1 MGRSRRQNSSGSRT
15 REARANVHSEDIRK
29 VARCSEES
37 LYSFLENPEG
47 VDPFLLVL
55 DGVQDPHNLG
65 ACIRSA
71 EGAGV
76 QAVIVP
82 RHKSARVTETVVRVS
97 CGGAEHVPVVAVG
110 NMARFLSKIRE
121 EYGVKVVGTADQS
134 DSELYEVDMTGPL
147 ALVLG
152 AEGEGMRRLTR
163 ENCDELIGIPMAG
176 HVECLNV
183 SNAAAVCLFE
193 SVRQRLMLELG
204 VFEP

>member
-1 MGRSRRQNSSGSRT
+1 MPRPRRQKTHGNRPH
-15 REARANVHSEDIRK
+15 EARTNVHSSDIRK
-29 VARCSEES
+29 VARSTEDS

-47 VDPFLLVL
+47 VEPFLLVL

-76 QAVIVP
+76 QAVVVP
-82 RHKSARVTETVVRVS
+82 RHKSAPVTETVVRVS
-97 CGGAEHVPVVAVG
+97 CGGAEHVPVVSVG
-110 NMARFLSKIRE
+110 NMARFLTKIRE
-121 EYGVKVVGTADQS
+121 EYGVRVVGTSDQS
-134 DSELYEVDMTGPL
+134 DCELYECEMTGPL
-147 ALVLG
+147 AVVLG

-163 ENCDELIGIPMAG
+163 ENCDELISIPMAG

-193 SVRQRLMLELG
+193 SVRQRMMQE
-204 VFEP
+204 FA

>member
-1 MGRSRRQNSSGSRT
+1 MGRPRRQKTSGNRP
-15 REARANVHSEDIRK
+15 REARANVHSSDIRK
-29 VARCSEES
+29 VARCTEES

-47 VDPFLLVL
+47 VDPFFLVL

-76 QAVIVP
+76 QAVVVP
-82 RHKSARVTETVVRVS
+82 RHKSAPVTETVVRVS
-97 CGGAEHVPVVAVG
+97 CGGAEHVPVVSVG

-121 EYGVKVVGTADQS
+121 EYGVKIVGTADQS
-134 DSELYEVDMTGPL
+134 DCELYECEMTGPL
-147 ALVLG
+147 AVVLG

-163 ENCDELIGIPMAG
+163 ENCNELISIPMAG

-193 SVRQRLMLELG
+193 AVRQRLMLELG
-204 VFEP
+204 AL